1 MHKIL
6 RHTDRQAS
14 HTARSVAGFTL
25 IELLIT
31 IAIVAILATIAYST
45 YQDSI
50 VRSRRAAGA
59 ACLQERA
66 QFMERFYTTNL
77 AYVTA
82 AGVAAPIAQCDAE
95 ISPHYQIQ
103 YQVAPTAAA
112 PRVYTLRAV
121 PQAAQA
127 TRDTACG
134 TLTINQAGVR
144 GRTGTAPVTDC
155 W

>member
-1 MHKIL
+1 MHTIFRRIRRPVSL
-6 RHTDRQAS
+6 ATRDA
-14 HTARSVAGFTL
+14 AGFTL

-45 YQDSI
+45 YQDFI

-77 AYVTA
+77 AYVSA

-103 YQVAPTAAA
+103 YQVTPTAAA

-121 PQAAQA
+121 PQAGQA

-134 TLTINQAGVR
+134 TLTITQAGVR
-144 GRTGTAPVTDC
+144 GRTGAAPVTDC